1 MTRLRIAPTKSAL
14 LNLRKQVRFLVDGH
28 ALLERKR
35 ELLTRLVYQHIK
47 EYQGKKGTAHA
58 ALRKAYRWLAIAQL
72 RMGDRSIA
80 QATLGA
86 TPSTSMKVLPR
97 RALGV
102 QYPSVEAA
110 VVAPQPVG
118 LLGTDPSFDEARKS
132 FAEAAVRLAEL
143 AALQGAP
150 KLLAGHRSFRHVH
163 AREAPGDFGK
173 DHVPGTVSQT
183 VVDVLEVV
191 QVDEEDG
198 EPEVAI
204 TLASF
209 DELPDAI
216 LEQVAVGEL
225 CQPVMICAVAR
236 LGQGHVHEAQF
247 LVGYRC
253 GVQAGA
259 GGTGPE
265 AIFYRDSPEG

>member
-1 MTRLRIAPTKSAL
+1 VSARLRTAPTKSAL

-143 AALQGAP
+143 AAVEMAL
-150 KLLAGHRSFRHVH
+150 HRLISEQRKAQKRVN
-163 AREAPGDFGK
+163 ALKYNIIPSYRKVIKQIAESLEEEER
-173 DHVPGTVSQT
+173 GTLFQIKRLR
-183 VVDVLEVV
+183 D
-191 QVDEEDG
+191 
-198 EPEVAI
+198 
-204 TLASF
+204 AS
-209 DELPDAI
+209 
-216 LEQVAVGEL
+216 VKK
-225 CQPVMICAVAR
+225 R
-236 LGQGHVHEAQF
+236 
-247 LVGYRC
+247 
-253 GVQAGA
+253 
-259 GGTGPE
+259 T
-265 AIFYRDSPEG
+265 